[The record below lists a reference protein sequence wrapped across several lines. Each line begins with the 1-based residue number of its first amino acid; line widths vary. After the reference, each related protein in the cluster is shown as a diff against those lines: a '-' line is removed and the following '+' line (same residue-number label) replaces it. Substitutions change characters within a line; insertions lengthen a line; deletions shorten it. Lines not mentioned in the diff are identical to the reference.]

1 MVNGTTFPANHL
13 PTICF
18 FGTQGTFSRT
28 ALAGLLAA
36 GVSISAVVLDQ
47 RLGIHAP
54 PIEPLTPP
62 SAVSELPLM
71 TPFATPSTS
80 ALAWEAGLDVVGMAN
95 AKAPASAE
103 WLRTHSPD
111 VVVVACFSQRIPAQ
125 LFTIPHHGFLNI
137 HPSLLPELRGPTP
150 LFWMAHLGRE
160 AGVSVHWMDAGFDT
174 GPLAAQRSV
183 TLPDGLTGEEAD
195 RHMAAVG
202 ADLVAELLPRL
213 DALTPQPQP
222 AGGST
227 FSRPRPAD
235 FVLNPRWSA
244 RHAFNFMRI
253 SAEFRQPYP
262 IRLNEKVLR
271 LREALAYQPDG
282 HLTTPILYE
291 NDHTARIQFAPGILH
306 ARL

>member
-1 MVNGTTFPANHL
+1 MNGTTFPANRP

-28 ALAGLLAA
+28 ALEGLLAA
-36 GVSISAVVLDQ
+36 GASISAVVLDQ
-47 RLGIHAP
+47 RLVAHAA
-54 PIEPLTPP
+54 PIAPLTPP
-62 SAVSELPLM
+62 PAVSELPLA

-80 ALAWEAGLDVVGMAN
+80 ALAWEAGLDVVGLADAN
-95 AKAPASAE
+95 DPTSAE
-103 WLRTHSPD
+103 WLRARSPD
-111 VVVVACFSQRIPAQ
+111 VVVVACFSQRIPPQ
-125 LFTIPHHGFLNI
+125 LFTLPRHGFLNI
-137 HPSLLPELRGPTP
+137 HPSLLPDLRGPNP
-150 LFWMAHLGRE
+150 LFWMARLGRE

-174 GPLAAQRSV
+174 GPLAAQTPV
-183 TLPDGLTGEEAD
+183 ALPDGLTGEEAD

-202 ADLVAELLPRL
+202 AELVADLLPQL

-244 RHAFNFMRI
+244 QHAYNFMRI

-262 IRLNEKVLR
+262 IRLDGRLLR
-271 LREALAYQPDG
+271 LREALSYQPDG
-282 HLTTPILYE
+282 QLPSPILLE
-291 NDHTARIQFAPGILH
+291 NDHTVRIQFAPGILH